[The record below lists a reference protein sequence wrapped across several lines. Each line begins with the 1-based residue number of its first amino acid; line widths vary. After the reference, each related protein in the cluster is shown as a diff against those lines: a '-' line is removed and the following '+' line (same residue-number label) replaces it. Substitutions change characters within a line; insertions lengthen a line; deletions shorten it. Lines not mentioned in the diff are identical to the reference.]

1 MDHPP
6 IKHVD
11 SKSSTSSGR
20 DESEMKWCDKQE
32 QLLLNW
38 AEKAA
43 GYRWLHNHARVHYN
57 RQNNRLSYPS
67 IIISSITGV
76 GGFAVLNPSG
86 SDDLSSS
93 SKMNIMIAQYLFAFL
108 NVIAGILT
116 SILKFSGS
124 NTLAG
129 RHSLACVQYSKFY
142 RNVEMELSLQREHRQ
157 NVGEFFQKCRYEY
170 DRLLDDSPDLP
181 NVSIVAFNVEFP
193 AKENKPDV
201 CNGLNVLV
209 SIGDDC
215 SRSEG
220 GKITKSV
227 SKWLGATIGKISS
240 RKALVRSGSG
250 SLDEGLSNSPK
261 INTSKDSSPV

>member
-1 MDHPP
+1 MDQNHL
-6 IKHVD
+6 KHVD
-11 SKSSTSSGR
+11 SKGSTSSGR

-93 SKMNIMIAQYLFAFL
+93 SKTNIMIAQYLFAFL

-181 NVSIVAFNVEFP
+181 NVSIVDFNIEFP
-193 AKENKPDV
+193 TKENKPDV

-209 SIGDDC
+209 SVGEDC

-220 GKITKSV
+220 GKIKKSV
-227 SKWLGATIGKISS
+227 SKWLGKISS
-240 RKALVRSGSG
+240 RKSLMRSGSG
-250 SLDEGLSNSPK
+250 SLDEELSNSPK